1 MLCHGKGQQ
10 QSYKMARD
18 TTNANFMLGNYGDV
32 KEITR
37 DVKEIMAMW
46 RMETMGGMLMKWWWM
61 GKWLGMI

>member
-1 MLCHGKGQQ
+1 
-10 QSYKMARD
+10 
-18 TTNANFMLGNYGDV
+18 MLGNYGDV